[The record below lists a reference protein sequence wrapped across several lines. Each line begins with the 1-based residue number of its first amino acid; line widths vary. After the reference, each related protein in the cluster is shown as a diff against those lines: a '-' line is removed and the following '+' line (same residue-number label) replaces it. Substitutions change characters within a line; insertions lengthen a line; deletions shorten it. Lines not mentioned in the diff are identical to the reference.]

1 MKMNTFSFGPSDVG
15 IKVEYLAACREGGR
29 ARRVQRIPR
38 GKTPH
43 LSRCG
48 VLPLGTF
55 IVTIEPMVIDGKKI
69 AEELLGELKK
79 KPRIKKFLAG
89 ILIGNDPA
97 SLSFLMHKQK
107 AAEELGVDFRLY
119 RLAAE
124 LGNDKLRE
132 EVGKIAGHRTC
143 GGALV
148 ELPLP
153 APLNRHYILNA
164 VPREKDVDVLGERA
178 LGAFY
183 ADRNPIAPPVAET
196 TAEILRRMNFELKGK
211 KAAIVGTGF
220 LIGRPIVTWLM
231 NKVEEIY
238 VVHRGSALS
247 ILKKADL
254 VILGTGHPH
263 LVAPEMVKDGA
274 LVIDFGYG
282 KINGKICGDFDDD
295 ALKISNFKFQ
305 ISYTPVPGGAG
316 PILIAKLFENFYT
329 LVGLQK

>member
-1 MKMNTFSFGPSDVG
+1 MGVWGCTPS
-15 IKVEYLAACREGGR
+15 R
-29 ARRVQRIPR
+29 
-38 GKTPH
+38 
-43 LSRCG
+43 
-48 VLPLGTF
+48 F

-69 AEELLGELKK
+69 AEELLGDLKK
-79 KPRIKKFLAG
+79 KPRPKKFLAG

-97 SLSFLMHKQK
+97 SLSFLMYKQK
-107 AAEELGVDFRLY
+107 AAEELGLDFRLY
-119 RLAAE
+119 KLAAE

-132 EVGKIAGHRTC
+132 EVGKIANHKTC

-196 TAEILRRMNFELKGK
+196 TAEILRRMNFALKGK
-211 KAAIVGTGF
+211 KVAIIGTGF
-220 LIGRPIVTWLM
+220 LIGRPIVAWLM

-238 VVHRGSALS
+238 VVHRGSDFS

-263 LVAPEMVKDGA
+263 LITPEMLKDGA

-282 KINGKICGDFDDD
+282 KIDGKICGDFD
-295 ALKISNFKFQ
+295 ISSPETKNSKLET
-305 ISYTPVPGGAG
+305 ITYTPVPGGAG

-329 LVGLQK
+329 LAGLQK